1 MKGYSYGKSRNH
13 TLTHN
18 FFVDDLKLYASSISI
33 LKKQLDL
40 VTTFSNDIGMKF
52 GQDKCAYIKTE
63 KGKNTTTTPIEINGL
78 TIKPI
83 QEGESYRY
91 LGQDENIA
99 YEGTINKERVSKE
112 YPSRVKKIWSSELS
126 AFNKT
131 IAHNAFA
138 TPVITPTIGILD
150 WTIQEIKDID
160 IRTRKMLSVTG
171 NFHPNGDVDR
181 LYIGRNIGGRGLR
194 SCQRL
199 FESRIIALKQHLHRN
214 KERNQILNFVYDE
227 ERNIIRVGDELLQ
240 KYNLNVQNEEQP
252 KITSKRFTKADTNF
266 HHEKFTSKVMHGY
279 FNRTIEKDQKID
291 HKTSK
296 SWTKNRKLTSHFEG
310 YIAAIQEQE
319 IPTKYLINKRAR
331 DAGKKPPCDN
341 KCRLC
346 KTNFEDVIHII
357 SCCPF
362 MSARYYLPMRHDMV
376 AKTLYKEMIKKPP
389 KNGSTQ
395 RKSMNKSTYKK

>member
-1 MKGYSYGKSRNH
+1 M
-13 TLTHN
+13 
-18 FFVDDLKLYASSISI
+18 
-33 LKKQLDL
+33 
-40 VTTFSNDIGMKF
+40 
-52 GQDKCAYIKTE
+52 
-63 KGKNTTTTPIEINGL
+63 
-78 TIKPI
+78 
-83 QEGESYRY
+83 
-91 LGQDENIA
+91 
-99 YEGTINKERVSKE
+99 
-112 YPSRVKKIWSSELS
+112 
-126 AFNKT
+126 
-131 IAHNAFA
+131 
-138 TPVITPTIGILD
+138 GILD
-150 WTIQEIKDID
+150 WTIQEIKDTD
-160 IRTRKMLSVTG
+160 IRTRKILSVTG
-171 NFHPNGDVDR
+171 NFHPNSDVDR
-181 LYIGRNIGGRGLR
+181 LYIGRNIGGRGLK

-199 FESRIIALKQHLHRN
+199 FESRIIALKQHLHHS

-227 ERNIIRVGDELLQ
+227 ERNNILRVGDELLQ
-240 KYNLNVQNEEQP
+240 KYDLNDQNEEQP

-266 HHEKFTSKVMHGY
+266 HHKKFTSKVMHGY

-376 AKTLYKEMIKKPP
+376 AKTLYKEIIKKPP
-389 KNGSTQ
+389 RN
-395 RKSMNKSTYKK
+395 